1 MAYQKPADIDGY
13 VTQMA
18 KADMR
23 VKAQLAEDL
32 VLYLS
37 DSENSIE
44 CTDLGL
50 LIDGLIPWMTGS
62 HYKIAQRAL
71 EAFTELIVRLGHDFN
86 AYTSTI
92 LPHVIDRLGDSRD
105 TVREKAQLLLH
116 KLMECRVVQPQTLLD
131 KLNICFK
138 HKNGKVRE
146 EFLQTIVS
154 TLNEYGTQ
162 SLSVKVYIPPIVS
175 LLGDPSPSVRDA
187 AIQTL
192 VEIYKHVGDKLRID
206 LKKRDVPPT
215 KVATLEQKFDEA
227 RNDGLLLPSALTA
240 TATGGGGGHDELDRA
255 PVVERPT
262 RLVKRTPSATP
273 RKPLYETTQPQG
285 SSGGDAML
293 AAGSVSVEV
302 FESSFENVPQLTIF
316 SQRDM
321 DEHMKSINT
330 LIGDKN
336 VDWEKRVDALKKIRS
351 LLMMNV
357 QASPSFVQQLKDL
370 SIAFL
375 DILKELR
382 SQVIR
387 EACIT
392 LAYMSKVLK
401 SRLDQFTIYIL
412 QELINLIQNSAKVIS
427 SSGTL
432 ALKFVLR
439 YTHAPKIIPIL
450 TQNLMLSKSKDI
462 RSTLCEM
469 LTLLFEEWPTKA
481 LEKHNSLL
489 REALKKGI
497 GDADNDARRHS
508 RCAFWLFRRHFPEL
522 ADSLYGSLD
531 ISTQRALER
540 ERDNLGS
547 NGTASMSVSLRGSN
561 SSLNS
566 VSGGVIKRRQ
576 SSGLRSP
583 AAAQP
588 PVGAAAGGFRS
599 VSAVDTAAAQ
609 RARAR
614 AQYSTLARMKVTS
627 GTASLQGHYAQQ
639 ARAKKTPT
647 SASTANTATPQQPPT
662 PERKIRSRAGVSQ
675 SQPTSRSTSPSSKM
689 RDMYG
694 GVTSLYRQTGTVPKK
709 PQSGIPRSLANS
721 RETSPTRTHTQFGS
735 LRRHAYGTSSP
746 RRPPLNPGRPV
757 LAQKILQ
764 QSREAENALAD
775 ALSPG
780 DEADM
785 ACTDFARLGIH
796 RKISRDESDE
806 SEASSVCSE
815 RSYDSYRRGNDSFSW
830 NGSRTR
836 LDSSRTVIDDI
847 ETIIQFCASSHWS
860 ERKDGLIN
868 LTQYLGDG
876 KMLTQHQLQCVLDLF
891 RKMFMDPHIKVYA
904 LFLDTVNELILS
916 HSNDLHDWLFI
927 LLTRLF
933 NKLGTDLLGSMNGK
947 IWKTLQLIYEY
958 FPPDLQLQCVFRILV
973 DNAQTPNVKTR
984 QATLRFLTQ
993 LALNYCTA
1001 SQFVVQPQNQ
1011 QVMNLAIQKIIQ
1023 TSLDQKS
1030 IELKSQ
1036 ARLCIVALYNCNPSQ
1051 MTLTL
1056 GNLPKQYQ
1064 DTARAYIQHNMRRSV
1079 SGNDSPSSPLSS
1091 SSPKPLLSPQQ
1102 GPYSL
1107 QNIASPRSRQ
1117 ASVEVPTE
1125 SMNTEE
1131 VYKNLRKTTA
1141 EIQNYSFESKLDRDT
1156 NSKDSGISQ
1165 MGETHMMQSMTVL
1178 ETGMGGIYGLSSNG
1192 IHNGHIGIGLGS
1204 LEKDDSC
1211 NGSKTQSATT
1221 TESNT
1226 PENTVR
1232 LDGMEMAHKT
1242 IVQQQQQQ
1250 QRHQSYSF
1258 AENGELIL
1266 EKGVKENDVIKAAI
1280 VLTHESA
1287 PDVTKQVLEN
1297 LQTCIK
1303 HGSCELPIKNFKA
1316 IMKMLLHLM
1325 ESQNNDVLIAS
1336 LHTLG
1341 RIVRSADMKACWSK
1355 FLELILLKI
1364 IDCYKISKEVS
1375 REIDTIV
1382 VKIAGVLPLDI
1393 SVNILNPVIATGEF
1407 PANLCA
1413 LKILTELTQKQ
1424 GKDLTDN
1431 HLDSIMPNVVR
1442 LADDSQSMVRKAAV
1456 FCIVKL
1462 YIVMGEEKVKPKFS
1476 LLNASKIRL
1485 LNVYIAKALGAGG
1498 GGGGGSSKGT
1508 GSSGTV
1514 TTTAMS

>member
-1 MAYQKPADIDGY
+1 MAYQKPVDIDGY

-62 HYKIAQRAL
+62 HHKIAQRAL
-71 EAFTELIVRLGHDFN
+71 EAFTELIVRLGQDFN

-116 KLMECRVVQPQTLLD
+116 KLMECRVVVPQSLLD
-131 KLNICFK
+131 KLSICFK
-138 HKNGKVRE
+138 HKNAKVRE

-162 SLSVKVYIPPIVS
+162 SLSVKTYIQPIVS
-175 LLGDPSPSVRDA
+175 LLGDPAPTVRDA

-192 VEIYKHVGDKLRID
+192 VEIYKHVGEKLRVD

-215 KVATLEQKFDEA
+215 KAAILEQKFDET
-227 RNDGLLLPSALTA
+227 RNDGLLLPSALQAA
-240 TATGGGGGHDELDRA
+240 TGGGGGGHDELDRSA
-255 PVVERPT
+255 VVERPT
-262 RLVKRTPSATP
+262 RLVKRTPSAATP
-273 RKPLYETTQPQG
+273 RKPLFETQTAG
-285 SSGGDAML
+285 SGDLLL
-293 AAGSVSVEV
+293 AAGAVSHEV
-302 FESSFENVPQLTIF
+302 FEASFENVPQLTVF

-321 DEHMKSINT
+321 DEHVKSINT
-330 LIGDKN
+330 LIGDKS

-351 LLMMNV
+351 LLMINV
-357 QASPSFVQQLKDL
+357 QGSPAFTQQLKDL

-392 LAYMSKVLK
+392 LAYMSKVLR

-427 SSGTL
+427 SAGTV
-432 ALKFVLR
+432 ALKYVIR

-469 LTLLFEEWPTKA
+469 LSLLFDEWPTKA
-481 LEKHNSLL
+481 LEKHSSLL
-489 REALKKGI
+489 REALRKGMT
-497 GDADNDARRHS
+497 DADNDARRHS
-508 RCAFWLFRRHFPEL
+508 RCAFWSFRRHFPDL
-522 ADSLYGSLD
+522 ADNLYGSLD
-531 ISTQRALER
+531 ISTQRTLER
-540 ERDNLGS
+540 ERDNLGT
-547 NGTASMSVSLRGSN
+547 NAG
-561 SSLNS
+561 
-566 VSGGVIKRRQ
+566 
-576 SSGLRSP
+576 
-583 AAAQP
+583 
-588 PVGAAAGGFRS
+588 AAGGFRS

-614 AQYSTLARMKVTS
+614 AQYSTLARLKVTS

-639 ARAKKTPT
+639 ARAKKTPS
-647 SASTANTATPQQPPT
+647 SASATSYSASNNTATPQQPPT

-675 SQPTSRSTSPSSKM
+675 SQPTSRSTSPSSKL
-689 RDMYG
+689 RDMYS
-694 GVTSLYRQTGTVPKK
+694 GVTSIYRQTGTVPKK
-709 PQSGIPRSLANS
+709 AQSGIPRSLANS
-721 RETSPTRTHTQFGS
+721 RETSPTRSHTQFGS
-735 LRRHAYGTSSP
+735 LRRPAYGTGSP

-780 DEADM
+780 DEHDM
-785 ACTDFARLGIH
+785 PCADFARLALH

-836 LDSSRTVIDDI
+836 LDSSRQMIDDI
-847 ETIIQFCASSHWS
+847 DTIIHFCASSHWS

-868 LTQYLGDG
+868 LTQYLSEG
-876 KMLTQHQLQCVLDLF
+876 KLLTPQQLQCVLDLF

-916 HSNDLHDWLFI
+916 HAADLQDWLFI

-933 NKLGTDLLGSMNGK
+933 NKLGTDLLGSMHGK

-958 FPPDLQLQCVFRILV
+958 FPAELQLQCVFRILV

-984 QATLRFLTQ
+984 QATLKFLSQ
-993 LALNYCTA
+993 LAGNYCTA
-1001 SQFVVQPQNQ
+1001 SQFVVHPQNQ
-1011 QVMNLAIQKIIQ
+1011 QVVNHAIQKIIQ

-1036 ARLCIVALYNCNPSQ
+1036 ARMCIVALYNCNPSQ
-1051 MTLTL
+1051 MTMTL
-1056 GNLPKQYQ
+1056 ANLPKQFQ
-1064 DTARAYIQHNMRRSV
+1064 DTAKAYIQQNMRRSN

-1117 ASVEVPTE
+1117 ASVEATAAE

-1178 ETGMGGIYGLSSNG
+1178 DGVVGHGGMYGLASNG
-1192 IHNGHIGIGLGS
+1192 MNGHIGGGMGG

-1232 LDGMEMAHKT
+1232 LDSMDLAHKT
-1242 IVQQQQQQ
+1242 IAQQQQQMHSQ
-1250 QRHQSYSF
+1250 SSRLSYSV
-1258 AENGELIL
+1258 AENGELVL
-1266 EKGVKENDVIKAAI
+1266 DKGVKENDVIKAAI
-1280 VLTHESA
+1280 VLTLQSA
-1287 PDVTKQVLEN
+1287 PETTKQVLEN
-1297 LQTCIK
+1297 LQVCIK

-1341 RIVRSADMKACWSK
+1341 RIVRSTEMKACWSN

-1375 REIDTIV
+1375 REIDIIV
-1382 VKIAGVLPLDI
+1382 LKIAGVLPLDI

-1424 GKDLTDN
+1424 GTDLTDN
-1431 HLDSIMPNVVR
+1431 HLDCIMPNVAR
-1442 LADDSQSMVRKAAV
+1442 LADDNQSMVRKAAV

-1485 LNVYIAKALGAGG
+1485 LNVYIAKSMGSGSSS
-1498 GGGGGSSKGT
+1498 SSKG
-1508 GSSGTV
+1508 GPS
-1514 TTTAMS
+1514 TTAMS

>member
-240 TATGGGGGHDELDRA
+240 ASGGIGGGHDELDRA

-273 RKPLYETTQPQG
+273 RKPLYETQPQG

-293 AAGSVSVEV
+293 AAGSVSVEI
-302 FESSFENVPQLTIF
+302 FEASFENVPQLTIF

-351 LLMMNV
+351 LLMLNV
-357 QASPSFVQQLKDL
+357 QSSPSFVQQLKDL

-469 LTLLFEEWPTKA
+469 LILLFEEWPTKA

-566 VSGGVIKRRQ
+566 VSGGVI
-576 SSGLRSP
+576 
-583 AAAQP
+583 
-588 PVGAAAGGFRS
+588 
-599 VSAVDTAAAQ
+599 T
-609 RARAR
+609 
-614 AQYSTLARMKVTS
+614 
-627 GTASLQGHYAQQ
+627 
-639 ARAKKTPT
+639 RAKKTPT
-647 SASTANTATPQQPPT
+647 SATAANTATPQQPPT

-721 RETSPTRTHTQFGS
+721 RETSPTRSHTQFGS

-1297 LQTCIK
+1297 LQICIK

-1341 RIVRSADMKACWSK
+1341 RIVRSTDMKACWSK

-1498 GGGGGSSKGT
+1498 GGGGSSKGT

>member
-240 TATGGGGGHDELDRA
+240 ATGGIGGGGHDELDRA

-273 RKPLYETTQPQG
+273 RKPLYETQPQG

-302 FESSFENVPQLTIF
+302 FEASFENVPQLTIF

-351 LLMMNV
+351 LLILNV

-469 LTLLFEEWPTKA
+469 LILLFEEWPTKA

-547 NGTASMSVSLRGSN
+547 N
-561 SSLNS
+561 
-566 VSGGVIKRRQ
+566 
-576 SSGLRSP
+576 
-583 AAAQP
+583 
-588 PVGAAAGGFRS
+588 VGAAAGGFRS

-647 SASTANTATPQQPPT
+647 SATAAYTATPQQPPT

-785 ACTDFARLGIH
+785 TCTDFARLGIH

-1030 IELKSQ
+1030 MELKSQ
-1036 ARLCIVALYNCNPSQ
+1036 ARQCIVALYNCNPSQ

-1064 DTARAYIQHNMRRSV
+1064 DTARAFIQHNMRRSV

-1250 QRHQSYSF
+1250 QQRHQSYSF

-1303 HGSCELPIKNFKA
+1303 HGSCDLPIKNFKA

-1393 SVNILNPVIATGEF
+1393 SINILNPVIATGEF

-1498 GGGGGSSKGT
+1498 GGGGSSKGT
-1508 GSSGTV
+1508 GGSSGTV

>member
-1 MAYQKPADIDGY
+1 MAYQKPVDIDGY

-62 HYKIAQRAL
+62 HHKIAQRAL
-71 EAFTELIVRLGHDFN
+71 EAFTELIVRLGQDFN

-116 KLMECRVVQPQTLLD
+116 KLMECRVVVPQSLLD
-131 KLNICFK
+131 KLSICFK
-138 HKNGKVRE
+138 HKNAKVRE

-162 SLSVKVYIPPIVS
+162 SLSVKTYIQPIVS
-175 LLGDPSPSVRDA
+175 LLGDPAPTVRDA

-192 VEIYKHVGDKLRID
+192 VEIYKHVGEKLRVD

-215 KVATLEQKFDEA
+215 KAAILEQKFDET
-227 RNDGLLLPSALTA
+227 RNDGLLLPSALQAA
-240 TATGGGGGHDELDRA
+240 TGGGGGGHDELDRSA
-255 PVVERPT
+255 VVERPT
-262 RLVKRTPSATP
+262 RLVKRTPSAATP
-273 RKPLYETTQPQG
+273 RKPLFETQTAG
-285 SSGGDAML
+285 SGDLLL
-293 AAGSVSVEV
+293 AAGAVSHEV
-302 FESSFENVPQLTIF
+302 FEASFENVPQLTVF

-321 DEHMKSINT
+321 DEHVKSINT
-330 LIGDKN
+330 LIGDKS

-351 LLMMNV
+351 LLMINV
-357 QASPSFVQQLKDL
+357 QGSPAFTQQLKDL

-392 LAYMSKVLK
+392 LAYMSKVLR

-427 SSGTL
+427 SAGTV
-432 ALKFVLR
+432 ALKYVIR

-469 LTLLFEEWPTKA
+469 LSLLFDEWPTKA
-481 LEKHNSLL
+481 LEKHSSLL
-489 REALKKGI
+489 REALRKGMT
-497 GDADNDARRHS
+497 DADNDARRHS
-508 RCAFWLFRRHFPEL
+508 RCAFWSFRRHFPDL
-522 ADSLYGSLD
+522 ADNLYGSLD
-531 ISTQRALER
+531 ISTQRTLER
-540 ERDNLGS
+540 ERDNLGT
-547 NGTASMSVSLRGSN
+547 NGTNSMSVSLRGSN

-566 VSGGVIKRRQ
+566 VSGGVI
-576 SSGLRSP
+576 
-583 AAAQP
+583 
-588 PVGAAAGGFRS
+588 
-599 VSAVDTAAAQ
+599 T
-609 RARAR
+609 
-614 AQYSTLARMKVTS
+614 
-627 GTASLQGHYAQQ
+627 
-639 ARAKKTPT
+639 
-647 SASTANTATPQQPPT
+647 
-662 PERKIRSRAGVSQ
+662 
-675 SQPTSRSTSPSSKM
+675 TSRSTSPSSKL
-689 RDMYG
+689 RDMYS
-694 GVTSLYRQTGTVPKK
+694 GVTSIYRQTGTVPKK
-709 PQSGIPRSLANS
+709 AQSGIPRSLANS
-721 RETSPTRTHTQFGS
+721 RETSPTRSHTQFGS
-735 LRRHAYGTSSP
+735 LRRPAYGTGSP

-780 DEADM
+780 DEHDM
-785 ACTDFARLGIH
+785 PCADFARLALH

-836 LDSSRTVIDDI
+836 LDSSRQMIDDI
-847 ETIIQFCASSHWS
+847 DTIIHFCASSHWS

-868 LTQYLGDG
+868 LTQYLSEG
-876 KMLTQHQLQCVLDLF
+876 KLLTPQQLQCVLDLF

-916 HSNDLHDWLFI
+916 HAADLQDWLFI

-933 NKLGTDLLGSMNGK
+933 NKLGTDLLGSMHGK

-958 FPPDLQLQCVFRILV
+958 FPAELQLQCVFRILV

-984 QATLRFLTQ
+984 QATLKFLSQ
-993 LALNYCTA
+993 LAGNYCTA
-1001 SQFVVQPQNQ
+1001 SQFVVHPQNQ
-1011 QVMNLAIQKIIQ
+1011 QVVNHAIQKIIQ

-1036 ARLCIVALYNCNPSQ
+1036 ARMCIVALYNCNPSQ
-1051 MTLTL
+1051 MTMTL
-1056 GNLPKQYQ
+1056 ANLPKQFQ
-1064 DTARAYIQHNMRRSV
+1064 DTAKAYIQQNMRRSN

-1117 ASVEVPTE
+1117 ASVEATAAE

-1178 ETGMGGIYGLSSNG
+1178 DGVVGHGGMYGLASNG
-1192 IHNGHIGIGLGS
+1192 MNGHIGGGMGG

-1232 LDGMEMAHKT
+1232 LDSMDLAHKT
-1242 IVQQQQQQ
+1242 IAQQQQQMHSQ
-1250 QRHQSYSF
+1250 SSRLSYSV
-1258 AENGELIL
+1258 AENGELVL
-1266 EKGVKENDVIKAAI
+1266 DKGVKENDVIKAAI
-1280 VLTHESA
+1280 VLTLQSA
-1287 PDVTKQVLEN
+1287 PETTKQVLEN
-1297 LQTCIK
+1297 LQVCIK

-1341 RIVRSADMKACWSK
+1341 RIVRSTEMKACWSN

-1375 REIDTIV
+1375 REIDIIV
-1382 VKIAGVLPLDI
+1382 LKIAGVLPLDI

-1424 GKDLTDN
+1424 GTDLTDN
-1431 HLDSIMPNVVR
+1431 HLDCIMPNVAR
-1442 LADDSQSMVRKAAV
+1442 LADDNQSMVRKAAV

-1485 LNVYIAKALGAGG
+1485 LNVYIAKSMGSGSSS
-1498 GGGGGSSKGT
+1498 SSKG
-1508 GSSGTV
+1508 GPS
-1514 TTTAMS
+1514 TTAMS